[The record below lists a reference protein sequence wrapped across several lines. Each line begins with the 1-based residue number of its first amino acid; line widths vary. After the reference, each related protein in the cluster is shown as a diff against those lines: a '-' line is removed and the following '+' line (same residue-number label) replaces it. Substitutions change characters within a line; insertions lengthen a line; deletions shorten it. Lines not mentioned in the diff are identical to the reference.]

1 MWMFVVLIWFFLF
14 VLSRSLY
21 NGRLYRRT
29 KMISFTL
36 LTYLSWRHFFVH
48 QFNQCEISW
57 KFCISSSHLVENE
70 AKLMDKRGRNIMCK
84 RTFPNL
90 FVSIWWWTKHSIL
103 LNLVPGNAPNQYQ
116 GSNWG
121 GQDGMPQAS
130 GYGGRNGNQG
140 GMNSYNGNQGG
151 GGGFRGSQSGG
162 GYNNN
167 NRRFNNRDQPM
178 HAPGGTRFDSRFENE
193 RDR

>member
-1 MWMFVVLIWFFLF
+1 M
-14 VLSRSLY
+14 
-21 NGRLYRRT
+21 
-29 KMISFTL
+29 
-36 LTYLSWRHFFVH
+36 
-48 QFNQCEISW
+48 
-57 KFCISSSHLVENE
+57 
-70 AKLMDKRGRNIMCK
+70 
-84 RTFPNL
+84 
-90 FVSIWWWTKHSIL
+90 KHSIL

-121 GQDGMPQAS
+121 GQDGIPQAS

-193 RDR
+193 RDRYVLVFHSRVCSQFSESKIVTATRPKIF